1 MLGTYTPPLK
11 YFETAVTFTFPP
23 EGAKMIKHFESGV
36 KNEFRHNVGT
46 AHSTLK
52 YKQIQRTDS

>member
-1 MLGTYTPPLK
+1 
-11 YFETAVTFTFPP
+11 
-23 EGAKMIKHFESGV
+23 MIKYFESGV

-52 YKQIQRTDS
+52 YKQIQRTDSQTGVWPTKYGKHIYKM

>member
-1 MLGTYTPPLK
+1 
-11 YFETAVTFTFPP
+11 
-23 EGAKMIKHFESGV
+23 MIKHFESGV